1 MEDTESE
8 GYVIYAD
15 NTESIIA
22 SPAHGEDADKD
33 FKFRVGKFL
42 APLVPA
48 LLNPSWGFLL
58 TI

>member
-8 GYVIYAD
+8 AYPIYVD

-22 SPAHGEDADKD
+22 SPAHGEDTDKD
-33 FKFRVGKFL
+33 FKFRVGKFS
-42 APLVPA
+42 APMVPA
-48 LLNPSWGFLL
+48 LLNSSWGFLL